1 MFARARVSVLAL
13 AGSIVIAS
21 MAVVGAQGK
30 NPHVG
35 TWKLNVAKSTSS
47 GPVAKS
53 RVLTISEAGKA
64 LTIKVDEVA
73 GDGSASN
80 WSFTTEDGKEVPVS
94 GTPRMDSAVST
105 LKGPSARHTVY
116 KKSGKTVLEVE
127 SVVSADGKTMTT
139 TAKGLD
145 AAGKQMTSKSVYEKQ

>member
-1 MFARARVSVLAL
+1 MFGRARMSVLAL
-13 AGSIVIAS
+13 AGWIVVAS
-21 MAVVGAQGK
+21 MVVVGAQAK

-53 RVLTISEAGKA
+53 RLLTISEAGKA
-64 LTIKVDEVA
+64 LMIKVDEVA

-80 WSFTTEDGKEVPVS
+80 WSFTTEEGKEVPVT
-94 GTPRMDSAVST
+94 GTPRMDTAVST
-105 LKGPSARHTVY
+105 LKGSSARHTVY
-116 KKSGKTVLEVE
+116 KKGGKTVLEVD

-145 AAGKQMTSKSVYEKQ
+145 AAGKPMTSKSVYEKQ